1 MDINDAIIA
10 ADFIQCS
17 KIIGVHYDTFDPIK
31 INHEEA
37 KAKFLAA
44 GKELILLKIG
54 EKLEL

>member
-44 GKELILLKIG
+44 GKELILLK
-54 EKLEL
+54 KKQKK